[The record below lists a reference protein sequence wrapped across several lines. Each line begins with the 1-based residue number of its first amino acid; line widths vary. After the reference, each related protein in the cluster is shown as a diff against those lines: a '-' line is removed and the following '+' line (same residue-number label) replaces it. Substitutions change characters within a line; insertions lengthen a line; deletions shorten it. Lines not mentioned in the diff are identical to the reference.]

1 MVRMRRQVAVTAAV
15 ACGALAALSF
25 VAPASADQG
34 GSPHSGSPGSVNRF
48 AAVRQAV
55 TSRPPSAALLAQAHD
70 TEGSALA
77 VNRGRVP
84 RVTTVG
90 QISADRLPS
99 SHGADTNTQA
109 EPDIAINPANPL
121 QIEAVAQEGRFPTLG
136 GAQDNGYAWTH
147 DGGRSWHQGNLP
159 GLTTAVGGRFDRA
172 SDVVVAWGPDG
183 SVYAQ
188 SLLVDV
194 PLPDGS
200 NRNTCRTSVG
210 VQRSTDGGRSFGPVV
225 LVQDDHS
232 CQVFNDKNWITVDT
246 QRHSPH
252 YGRIYSVWDRS
263 TRTGGPQVLRF
274 SDDHGRSWS
283 RLTTISA
290 PTSGT
295 SGAQPVVLNDGTLLD
310 VYEAGTNQSLLI
322 RAQRSTDGGVH
333 FSRPVDVAVD
343 LASMSPDFRDGADL
357 PNVGIDRAT
366 GRVYTVWAD
375 QRFRRDGDNDVV
387 LTSSTDG
394 SHWSRVQRV
403 TTGPTGDGMDHFM
416 AAVAAADGHVWVSY
430 RTRDYLPAPSN
441 LVGMDVVT
449 SADGG
454 RSFSTP
460 LRLGPTSN
468 LRYTSPTDRG
478 LFLGDYMGIDA
489 TPGRA
494 AAVWDIALRPQAG
507 QPYRQTTWAATL
519 QP

>member
-1 MVRMRRQVAVTAAV
+1 MVRIRRQAAVTAAV
-15 ACGALAALSF
+15 ACGALAAMSF
-25 VAPASADQG
+25 SVPASADG
-34 GSPHSGSPGSVNRF
+34 SGSPGPVDRF
-48 AAVRQAV
+48 AAVRQSV
-55 TSRPPSAALLAQAHD
+55 TTRAPSAALLAQARSR
-70 TEGSALA
+70 EGAASA
-77 VNRGRVP
+77 VSRGGLP
-84 RVTTVG
+84 SVTTLG
-90 QISADRLPS
+90 QISADGLPPA
-99 SHGADTNTQA
+99 HGAGANTQA

-121 QIEAVAQEGRFPTLG
+121 QIEAVVQEGRFPTLG

-147 DGGRSWHQGNLP
+147 DGGRSWHHGNLP
-159 GLTTAVGGRFDRA
+159 GLTTSVGGPFDRA
-172 SDVVVAWGPDG
+172 SDVVVAWAPDG

-210 VQRSTDGGRSFGPVV
+210 VQRSVDGGRSFGPLM
-225 LVQDDHS
+225 LVQDDRS
-232 CQVFNDKNWITVDT
+232 CRVFNDKNWITVDT
-246 QRHSPH
+246 RPHSPH

-263 TRTGGPQVLRF
+263 TPTGGPQVLRY

-283 RLTTISA
+283 RLITISA

-310 VYEAGTNQSLLI
+310 VYEAGTSQSLLI

-357 PNVGIDRAT
+357 PNVTVDRST
-366 GRVYTVWAD
+366 GRVFTVWSD

-387 LTSSTDG
+387 LTSSADG
-394 SHWSRVQRV
+394 AHWSRVQRV
-403 TTGPTGDGMDHFM
+403 TTGPTADGLDHFM
-416 AAVAAADGHVWVSY
+416 AAVAAADGHLWVSY
-430 RTRDYLPAPSN
+430 RTRDYLPTPSN

-449 SADGG
+449 SANGG
-454 RSFSTP
+454 RTFSAP
-460 LRLGPTSN
+460 LRLGPTSD

-489 TPGRA
+489 VPGRA
-494 AAVWDIALRPQAG
+494 AAVWDIALHPSAG
-507 QPYRQTTWAATL
+507 QSYRQTTWAATL
-519 QP
+519 RP